1 MNYPAVLIFITIEH
15 LNYDPEYG
23 NLISEQVFLTHNKV
37 IINENQNQLK
47 KNQLNRKYKYAVLYN
62 NMANKQ
68 RTNSITNHYIS
79 FVVGNTLQRCYK
91 ESC

>member
-47 KNQLNRKYKYAVLYN
+47 KNQLN
-62 NMANKQ
+62 
-68 RTNSITNHYIS
+68 
-79 FVVGNTLQRCYK
+79 
-91 ESC
+91 